1 MEGNAEMC
9 ICWNAGQGGWSQ
21 RLEWCSGRTQQMWV
35 QNKELRHLSEI
46 LHISHINFCLLVL
59 IISNTKAL
67 AVPCV
72 RPKKTPKHRSPKAP
86 YFAALMCFNAI
97 FINATTKTVVRKRWS
112 PRKNVYHGSPAGS
125 FSSKEAKEAALRAAT
140 ISSPFTYRFG
150 ELCNS
155 LWVPLAYRAELYACT
170 SHMHAVSNFLPSFYS
185 PVCWADLF
193 ADCLIDGYSKGIFMS
208 PINNTP

>member
-67 AVPCV
+67 TVPCV

-155 LWVPLAYRAELYACT
+155 LWVPLAYRAELCELAHLTCMLYPIFFPPST
-170 SHMHAVSNFLPSFYS
+170 LPCAEQTFSLTAWLMDIQKAS
-185 PVCWADLF
+185 LWAL
-193 ADCLIDGYSKGIFMS
+193 
-208 PINNTP
+208 